1 MNIGEMFKSVLGTNS
16 STGNPPANPNAP
28 ATPGNIPA
36 PTATSSE
43 LPGTQTQSALE
54 DASKSA
60 AISPLE
66 EFKDIWQTPAIDPNA
81 PKDEGLFGQI
91 DPKKLMEAAGRV
103 DFSKSLTPEHFKKI
117 SEGGEGAMQAFADS
131 LNQVARQVYA
141 QSAFATT
148 KIVEQAVA
156 KAESRFADK
165 VPSLVK
171 KHQVSDSLRSENPV
185 FSNPAVQPL
194 VSAIESQLTMKHPNA
209 TASEISDMAK
219 KYLGTVF
226 AEVQP
231 KQKEVPASNGANGR
245 SDDWSK
251 FFDQAA

>member
-1 MNIGEMFKSVLGTNS
+1 MNIGEMFKSVLGTN
-16 STGNPPANPNAP
+16 NPAQAPNGQQN
-28 ATPGNIPA
+28 PGNIPTNTGTTTA
-36 PTATSSE
+36 DPTGSS
-43 LPGTQTQSALE
+43 
-54 DASKSA
+54 
-60 AISPLE
+60 AITETKAEPIVSPLE
-66 EFKDIWQTPAIDPNA
+66 EFKDIWQPNATDPNA
-81 PKDEGLFGQI
+81 QKDELFGQI

-219 KYLGTVF
+219 KYLGSVF

-231 KQKEVPASNGANGR
+231 KKAEPVNANASGR

-251 FFDQAA
+251 FFDQP